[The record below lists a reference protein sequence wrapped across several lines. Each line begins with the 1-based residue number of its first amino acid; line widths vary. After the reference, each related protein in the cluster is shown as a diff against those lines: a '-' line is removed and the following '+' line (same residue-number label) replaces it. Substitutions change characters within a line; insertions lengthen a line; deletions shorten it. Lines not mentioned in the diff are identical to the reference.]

1 MVAINSV
8 DLSANYAVPEPKLVF
23 AHGNTDTHPL
33 RGLLNYGPY
42 SKPLGLM
49 ASTRVAYLTP
59 SKYFSQLDALVNEL
73 KGAAQP
79 KEALNY
85 YPQYPGFENLFKAS
99 LEAPTDELKFP
110 VGNSCDNYAASTDGE
125 NLCSSILEHLK
136 YIYSLR
142 HQFDLLLVYLPDEWK
157 QVFEYDGFH
166 LHDKLKAIIAPHR
179 IPIQIVT
186 STSLTRS
193 CRANVMWGL
202 STAIFAKSG
211 GIPWK
216 LADSDRDEAYIGL
229 SYAIRNLDGKSEYTT
244 CCSQVFDPD
253 GTGFEF
259 VAYDAREYDT
269 DRKGNPF
276 LSYQEMQ
283 SVLSKSLLIYQNS
296 HNGRI
301 PKKICIHKTS
311 HFTEDEIAGAYDS
324 FGEKTE
330 LELVQIIRGTNWNAL
345 KLDKKNG
352 KIAPAPYPL
361 DRGCFLPISENE
373 CLLWTQGSVS
383 GVNMQR
389 PHQSVFKE
397 AALKPTPTPILL
409 RRFAGQ
415 GGWFET
421 CSSIMGLTKV
431 DWNNNTLYKTLPVTL
446 GYSKRFADVVKLTPN
461 LVNDIYDYRCFM

>member
-1 MVAINSV
+1 MIGIKSV
-8 DLSANYAVPEPKLVF
+8 NLSANYIVPEPKLVF
-23 AHGNTDTHPL
+23 ANGNTDSHPL
-33 RGLLNYGPY
+33 RGLLSFGPY
-42 SKPLGLM
+42 SGPLGLIG
-49 ASTRVAYLTP
+49 STRIAYLAP
-59 SKYFSQLDALVNEL
+59 DKYFSRLDFLVNEL
-73 KGAAQP
+73 KQGAQP
-79 KEALNY
+79 REALNY
-85 YPQYPGFENLFKAS
+85 YPYYSGFENIFRLKLIEPS
-99 LEAPTDELKFP
+99 DDLKFP
-110 VGNSCDNYAASTDGE
+110 VGEDCDNHAISKDGE
-125 NLCSSILEHLK
+125 NLCRSILENLK
-136 YIYSLR
+136 HIYSLR
-142 HQFDLLLVYLPDEWK
+142 HQFDLLVVYLPDEWK
-157 QVFEYDGFH
+157 QAFEYEGFH

-179 IPIQIVT
+179 IPIQIIN
-186 STSLTRS
+186 SISLSRS

-216 LADSDRDEAYIGL
+216 LFDSDKDEAYIGL
-229 SYAIRNLDGKSEYTT
+229 SYAIRKKGEKSEYTT

-301 PKKICIHKTS
+301 PKKVCIHKTS
-311 HFTEDEIAGAYDS
+311 LFTEDEIAGAYDS

-345 KLDKKNG
+345 KLDKKHESVL
-352 KIAPAPYPL
+352 PALYPL
-361 DRGCFLPISENE
+361 ERGCFLPISESE

-383 GVNMQR
+383 GVNMQK

-397 AALKPTPTPILL
+397 AALKPIPTPILL
-409 RRFAGQ
+409 RKFAGQ

-421 CSSIMGLTKV
+421 CSSILGLTKV

>member
-1 MVAINSV
+1 MVAVNSV

-23 AHGNTDTHPL
+23 ANGNTDTHPL
-33 RGLLNYGPY
+33 RGLLHYGPY
-42 SKPLGLM
+42 SEPLGLM
-49 ASTRVAYLTP
+49 TRTRVAYLAP

-73 KGAAQP
+73 KRTAQP

-85 YPQYPGFENLFKAS
+85 YPQYPGFENLFKAR

-110 VGNSCDNYAASTDGE
+110 VGDACDGYAASSNGE
-125 NLCSSILEHLK
+125 KLCSSILEYLK
-136 YIYSLR
+136 HIYSLR

-157 QVFEYDGFH
+157 QAFEYDGFH

-179 IPIQIVT
+179 IPIQIIN
-186 STSLTRS
+186 SISLSRS

-216 LADSDRDEAYIGL
+216 LSDSDRDEAYIGL
-229 SYAIRNLDGKSEYTT
+229 SYAIRKLDGKSEYTT

-301 PKKICIHKTS
+301 PRKICIHKTS

-345 KLDKKNG
+345 KLDKKYG
-352 KIAPAPYPL
+352 KIVPASYPL
-361 DRGCFLPISENE
+361 DRGCFLPISEDE
-373 CLLWTQGSVS
+373 CLLWTQGSVA
-383 GVNMQR
+383 GVNIQR

-397 AALKPTPTPILL
+397 AALKPIPTPILL

-421 CSSIMGLTKV
+421 CSSILGLTKV